1 MQEIIDFLGSVD
13 SYCPGGAQATGSV
26 SRKEGQHQP
35 RSVKCQQLLVDFTA
49 AADDGEHRPG
59 HG

>member
-1 MQEIIDFLGSVD
+1 MQEMIDFLAFVDVD
-13 SYCPGGAQATGSV
+13 STTTANV
-26 SRKEGQHQP
+26 SRQEGQYQQH
-35 RSVKCQQLLVDFTA
+35 SVKCQQLFVDFTA

>member
-1 MQEIIDFLGSVD
+1 MQEIIDFLASVD
-13 SYCPGGAQATGSV
+13 IYRATTGNGSR
-26 SRKEGQHQP
+26 SEGQHQQ

-49 AADDGEHRPG
+49 ATDDGEHRPG